1 MTKIIQPIDLSTH
14 CEQVRIKRV
23 WGIRMIIKK
32 LLCAITALI
41 LLWVGMSTSASA
53 ESRNIYVGDIITLEI
68 SSLEM
73 TGDELRQKF
82 QDFEIV
88 EMKEEPEGYTLSIRT
103 FETGEYIILLG
114 DKEIVI
120 NVASTLKDI
129 DRDDVFDGEKE
140 ILAGG
145 IPIYWRIILYIT
157 LSIFVLS
164 GGVVLVKLLKKR
176 REKPESAYQL
186 FLRRCTG
193 LSESDDNYFVH
204 LTFYFKQYLESIHN
218 IRIIGKT
225 SAEIVSELKVLSS
238 LEGRLSDIKAW
249 LEECDL
255 LKFSG
260 TTVSSDDK
268 HRHFQ
273 GLLGIVEN
281 IEMDTCSINE
291 ETI

>member
-1 MTKIIQPIDLSTH
+1 
-14 CEQVRIKRV
+14 
-23 WGIRMIIKK
+23 MIIKK

-41 LLWVGMSTSASA
+41 LLWAGMPVSASA

-68 SSLEM
+68 SSMEM

-103 FETGEYIILLG
+103 FETGEYTILLG

-157 LSIFVLS
+157 LSIFILS

-186 FLRRCTG
+186 FLRRCAG

-204 LTFYFKQYLESIHN
+204 LTFYFKEYLESIHN

-225 SAEIVSELKVLSS
+225 SAEIVSELKVLPS
-238 LEGRLSDIKAW
+238 LESRLSDIKTW

-260 TTVSSDDK
+260 ATVSSDDK

-273 GLLGIVEN
+273 GLLSIVEN
-281 IEMDTCSINE
+281 IEMDTHSINE